1 MPLIIAERRKD
12 RFKHSGNH
20 VDKELQPEVAREL
33 LKLAVSHHNDGEHYL
48 VERGLGELSNWLKT
62 W

>member
-1 MPLIIAERRKD
+1 M
-12 RFKHSGNH
+12 
-20 VDKELQPEVAREL
+20 DKELQLEVAREH